1 MFKLNTAVRYH
12 RPQHC
17 NRYGHYIS
25 KTKFRRANTNYQVLI
40 ELVWFNGA
48 GWYFSV
54 EFLGFKIPW
63 TEDRAVARRSQIWP
77 KGPQVA
83 ECSFAAEKAARALC
97 RKYGVRPPNLE
108 PYVLYRPR

>member
-25 KTKFRRANTNYQVLI
+25 TTRFWRGEVSCTLVI
-40 ELVWFNGA
+40 ELVWFNQA
-48 GWYFSV
+48 GWYNVV
-54 EFLGFKIPW
+54 ELSTFIPYLD
-63 TEDRAVARRSQIWP
+63 ERVADLKKIWP

-83 ECSFAAEKAARALC
+83 ECSFDAERAARALC
-97 RKYGVRPPNLE
+97 RKHGFRPPKIE
-108 PYVLYRPR
+108 PYRLYRPR

>member
-17 NRYGHYIS
+17 NRYGHYVS
-25 KTKFRRANTNYQVLI
+25 KTQFRRGNTTYQIRI
-40 ELVWFNGA
+40 ELVWFNHS
-48 GWYFSV
+48 GWYFTA
-54 EFLGFKIPW
+54 EFRGFNLPW
-63 TEDRAVARRSQIWP
+63 TQARAGDCTKVWP
-77 KGPQVA
+77 NGPQVA

-97 RKYGVRPPNLE
+97 RKYGVRPPKLE